1 MSSIKPVQ
9 AENMSE
15 TQERL
20 KALQD
25 IVVEMMSHKELCET
39 LKFIVNKAMKLLMAD
54 AASLYIKN
62 TDSETLTFEVAV
74 NQSVSAVFEK
84 TSVAISDN
92 GIANY
97 VYKNRIPLNI
107 PDVRKIK
114 SADYRFNDSFDRNF
128 GYYTK
133 SILTLPLKS
142 SKGKAI
148 GVIQVINRKNN
159 AADKWPLKDKDQLEA
174 MPPFT
179 EEDAN
184 LLESF
189 SGIASAA
196 LENSLLYTE
205 IEKLLEGFVK
215 ASVHAIESRDPTTS
229 GHSERVAAL
238 TVNLAENSSR
248 SQDEGLKD
256 LRYNHQQ
263 IAEIRYASLLHDFGK
278 IAVRESTLLKEEK
291 LTPQQKYEIMHR
303 FKDFRHATEKEVLY
317 SYIEKLHREKRSPND
332 VEWRK
337 IKEEIKDFGIKME
350 EAWLLVEELNKPT
363 VLNLDQTAKL
373 KEIAHLH
380 CKDCAGNTKPLL
392 EEDEISRLSIL
403 RGSLTLDER
412 KEIESH
418 VAHTVDF
425 LKKIPWTQRFNKLV
439 DIAGAHHE
447 KLNGKGYPHS
457 LANAQ
462 IPDQSRMM
470 TICDIFDAL
479 VASDR
484 PYKKALPLEKALDIL
499 EMQVK
504 AEELDK
510 RFFKVFVD
518 AKIWETPSFTMH
530 MKSKIKKAA

>member
-1 MSSIKPVQ
+1 MPTDKTSKRVDLS
-9 AENMSE
+9 A

-25 IVVEMMSHKELCET
+25 IVVELMSHKDLNET
-39 LKFIVNKAMKLLMAD
+39 LKFIVCKAMKLLMAD

-62 TDSETLTFEVAV
+62 VDGETLTFEVAV
-74 NQSVSAVFEK
+74 NQSLTAVFEK
-84 TSVAISDN
+84 TSVPISDT

-97 VYKNRIPLNI
+97 VFRQQKALNI
-107 PDVRKIK
+107 ADVRKIE
-114 SADYRFNDSFDRNF
+114 SQDYRFNDSFDRNF
-128 GYYTK
+128 GYHTK
-133 SILTLPLKS
+133 SVLTLPLS
-142 SKGKAI
+142 STKGKAL

-159 AADKWPLKDKDQLEA
+159 PLEKWPLKDPMLLKE
-174 MPPFT
+174 MPAFT
-179 EEDAN
+179 EEDAS

-196 LENSLLYTE
+196 IENNLLYSE

-248 SQDEGLKD
+248 SQDEGLKE
-256 LRYNHQQ
+256 LNYNNQQ

-303 FKDFRHATEKEVLY
+303 FKDFRHATEKNVLY
-317 SYIEKLHREKRSPND
+317 SYVDKLLKEQRRPND
-332 VEWRK
+332 IEWKK
-337 IKEEIKDFGIKME
+337 IKEEIQSFGLQME
-350 EAWLLVEELNKPT
+350 DAWLLVEELNKPT
-363 VLNLDQTAKL
+363 VLNHDQTAKL
-373 KEIAHLH
+373 KEISHRH
-380 CKDCAGNTKPLL
+380 CKDCEGNLKPLL
-392 EEDEISRLSIL
+392 HEDEISRLSIL
-403 RGSLTLDER
+403 RGSLTQDER

-418 VAHTVDF
+418 VAHTVQF
-425 LKKIPWTQRFNKLV
+425 LKKIPWTQRFSNLV
-439 DIAGAHHE
+439 HIAGAHHE
-447 KLNGKGYPHS
+447 KLNGKGYPNS
-457 LANAQ
+457 LAEEQ
-462 IPDQSRMM
+462 IPDQARMM

-504 AEELDK
+504 SQELDK
-510 RFFKVFVD
+510 RFFKVFVE
-518 AKIWETPSFTMH
+518 AKIWEAPSFTMH
-530 MKSKIKKAA
+530 MKNKIKKAA